1 MARKRNAAKLRT
13 HELDVSRLAQD
24 EAPSASP
31 AGLSESDLSPNE
43 RAQRIEFFRREDDA
57 RMSGC
62 VLDAGGKASLNGDGG
77 RLWGFKVGLEL
88 EMVKVAC
95 RGVPREPEMTG
106 RMGRA
111 AL

>member
-1 MARKRNAAKLRT
+1 
-13 HELDVSRLAQD
+13 
-24 EAPSASP
+24 
-31 AGLSESDLSPNE
+31 
-43 RAQRIEFFRREDDA
+43 
-57 RMSGC
+57 MSGC